1 MNNGKNVLAV
11 CDLEAAYACN
21 FVEYVHRKNS
31 MPFDIQAFTGLE
43 SLKAFAA
50 KQKIEILLISDKAM
64 CEEVKTLNQHNR
76 QFEVPCLE
84 QELILTHYRRPMEG
98 ETCIFVTNAQIL
110 ARINVGLR
118 QGLSTVK
125 IGMVM
130 SQAGFQQ
137 VRVAGKRGYRVV
149 ELTGDEIYRNQQAMG
164 RFV

>member
-1 MNNGKNVLAV
+1 M
-11 CDLEAAYACN
+11 
-21 FVEYVHRKNS
+21 
-31 MPFDIQAFTGLE
+31 
-43 SLKAFAA
+43 
-50 KQKIEILLISDKAM
+50 
-64 CEEVKTLNQHNR
+64 KTLNRHNR

-164 RFV
+164 RFA

>member
-1 MNNGKNVLAV
+1 MSSLVTGKYEFAPEGTDDFK
-11 CDLEAAYACN
+11 DLTDREVNSMWRRLCKESGPARKTDVQTVIESD
-21 FVEYVHRKNS
+21 FVPLYNPFREYV
-31 MPFDIQAFTGLE
+31 DA
-43 SLKAFAA
+43 
-50 KQKIEILLISDKAM
+50 
-64 CEEVKTLNQHNR
+64 
-76 QFEVPCLE
+76 
-84 QELILTHYRRPMEG
+84 
-98 ETCIFVTNAQIL
+98 
-110 ARINVGLR
+110 LR